1 MRAPT
6 APRPA
11 TPGPPRGLSTP
22 ALPGLPGWRVQGE
35 GGGRGQTGREERG
48 SVLEH
53 VCAPPM
59 GANPKGTSHADVTAS
74 VPGVPS
80 APPASAT
87 GRTCP
92 ASKGQHGQRAPYA
105 DASPDRRRA
114 PGGPGGLPRPAHPRH
129 WVSVSHP
136 APSTWGCVLPLLAT
150 PPQPG
155 PHPAACRPA
164 LAGRPPARHDCL
176 PGSEDVWSPCVC
188 GSRKLC
194 HPGSVQR

>member
-1 MRAPT
+1 
-6 APRPA
+6 
-11 TPGPPRGLSTP
+11 
-22 ALPGLPGWRVQGE
+22 
-35 GGGRGQTGREERG
+35 
-48 SVLEH
+48 
-53 VCAPPM
+53 M

-87 GRTCP
+87 GHTCP

-136 APSTWGCVLPLLAT
+136 APSTWGCVLPLLAG
-150 PPQPG
+150 PPTSPAHTQP
-155 PHPAACRPA
+155 
-164 LAGRPPARHDCL
+164 AGRPWPAALRQDTTVCL
-176 PGSEDVWSPCVC
+176 ARRTSGHLVFAVRGSCVILALSRGDSGGCQADSGPSGSPPRPRPGPPLLWPPSGWSFC
-188 GSRKLC
+188 L
-194 HPGSVQR
+194 